1 MGMCMGQV
9 LMGHRNMRMCACVVV
24 GADQFGHF
32 FVCFGGQLQVFS
44 GFAVV
49 LLRLEQGGRGCRCH
63 GCFGFECHG
72 KNFQKW

>member
-1 MGMCMGQV
+1 
-9 LMGHRNMRMCACVVV
+9 
-24 GADQFGHF
+24 
-32 FVCFGGQLQVFS
+32 VFC

-49 LLRLEQGGRGCRCH
+49 LLRLEQGGRVGRCH